1 MAQPAQMAMGG
12 AGALRTS
19 AEFASQAAKPDD
31 KAPWAQRRDTL
42 SYTLQL
48 LSRNPEDA
56 ARKFT
61 MSLAIATEEVGLA
74 ELPNIQL
81 GMRALPS
88 VHLQGALRKNAS
100 LKVGGV
106 CRDRRGQTVGADA
119 GSVRACGVGVFRRS
133 GKNAA
138 LRFRGFSTEQRAR
151 TEAVVAAGPT
161 RWEGVGAAPEMV
173 HAGRRMLGPADCV
186 VGSLINVMGTCY
198 KVLSADAATHTFME
212 AFPEHFPA
220 SGPSHE
226 CFLAVRRCV
235 KTQTAANRGWGQ
247 MAATCWHGCGRWLR
261 QRAER

>member
-81 GMRALPS
+81 GMRALAS
-88 VHLQGALRKNAS
+88 VDLPGALRKNAS
-100 LKVGGV
+100 LKVSGV
-106 CRDRRGQTVGADA
+106 CRDRRGQTVGTDA
-119 GSVRACGVGVFRRS
+119 GAVRACGVGVFWRS
-133 GKNAA
+133 KKNAPCD
-138 LRFRGFSTEQRAR
+138 F
-151 TEAVVAAGPT
+151 EA
-161 RWEGVGAAPEMV
+161 
-173 HAGRRMLGPADCV
+173 
-186 VGSLINVMGTCY
+186 SLTTSQN
-198 KVLSADAATHTFME
+198 
-212 AFPEHFPA
+212 
-220 SGPSHE
+220 
-226 CFLAVRRCV
+226 
-235 KTQTAANRGWGQ
+235 
-247 MAATCWHGCGRWLR
+247 
-261 QRAER
+261 

>member
-1 MAQPAQMAMGG
+1 MAMGG

-133 GKNAA
+133 GKK
-138 LRFRGFSTEQRAR
+138 
-151 TEAVVAAGPT
+151 
-161 RWEGVGAAPEMV
+161 
-173 HAGRRMLGPADCV
+173 RR
-186 VGSLINVMGTCY
+186 
-198 KVLSADAATHTFME
+198 
-212 AFPEHFPA
+212 
-220 SGPSHE
+220 
-226 CFLAVRRCV
+226 LAISRLLYR
-235 KTQTAANRGWGQ
+235 
-247 MAATCWHGCGRWLR
+247 ATC
-261 QRAER
+261 QN

>member
-1 MAQPAQMAMGG
+1 MAMGG

-81 GMRALPS
+81 GMRALSS

-100 LKVGGV
+100 LKVSGV

-138 LRFRGFSTEQRAR
+138 LRFRGFSTESNVPELKRWLLQAPRGGRVSERRRKWCTRA
-151 TEAVVAAGPT
+151 G
-161 RWEGVGAAPEMV
+161 GCS
-173 HAGRRMLGPADCV
+173 GRR
-186 VGSLINVMGTCY
+186 T
-198 KVLSADAATHTFME
+198 
-212 AFPEHFPA
+212 A
-220 SGPSHE
+220 S
-226 CFLAVRRCV
+226 
-235 KTQTAANRGWGQ
+235 WGRSS
-247 MAATCWHGCGRWLR
+247 T
-261 QRAER
+261 

>member
-1 MAQPAQMAMGG
+1 MAMGG

-81 GMRALPS
+81 GMRTLPS

-100 LKVGGV
+100 LKVSGVAGIAGGKLLAPTPV
-106 CRDRRGQTVGADA
+106 PYVPVESESFGGQGKTPPCDFEASLQSNVPELKRWLLQAPRGGRVSERRRKWCTRAGGCSDRRTASWG
-119 GSVRACGVGVFRRS
+119 RS
-133 GKNAA
+133 
-138 LRFRGFSTEQRAR
+138 ST
-151 TEAVVAAGPT
+151 
-161 RWEGVGAAPEMV
+161 
-173 HAGRRMLGPADCV
+173 
-186 VGSLINVMGTCY
+186 
-198 KVLSADAATHTFME
+198 
-212 AFPEHFPA
+212 
-220 SGPSHE
+220 
-226 CFLAVRRCV
+226 
-235 KTQTAANRGWGQ
+235 
-247 MAATCWHGCGRWLR
+247 
-261 QRAER
+261 